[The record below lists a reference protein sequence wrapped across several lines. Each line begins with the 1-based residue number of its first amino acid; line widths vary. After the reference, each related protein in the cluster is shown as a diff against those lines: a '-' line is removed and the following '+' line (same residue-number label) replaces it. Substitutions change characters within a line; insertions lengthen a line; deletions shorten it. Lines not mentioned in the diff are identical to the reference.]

1 MTVRRVVPNLFETDP
16 AATKHFYGRLFE
28 LDVVMDLGWIATLA
42 APGAPTAQIS
52 VLSRDAEAGRDPFVS
67 IEVDDVDA
75 VHERAAASGHEI
87 VYAIRDE
94 PWGVR
99 RFMVRDPAG
108 RTVNVLSHARP
119 A

>member
-1 MTVRRVVPNLFETDP
+1 VPNLFETDP
-16 AATKHFYGRLFE
+16 AAAKDFYGRLFE

-42 APGAPTAQIS
+42 APGAPAAQIS
-52 VLSRDAEAGRDPFVS
+52 VLARDAQAGPDPFVS

-75 VHERAAASGHEI
+75 VHDRAAASGHAI